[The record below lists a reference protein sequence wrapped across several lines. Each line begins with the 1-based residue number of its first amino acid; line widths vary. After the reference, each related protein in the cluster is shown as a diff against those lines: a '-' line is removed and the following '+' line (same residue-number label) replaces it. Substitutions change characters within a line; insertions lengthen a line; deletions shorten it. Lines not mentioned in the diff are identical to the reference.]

1 MTTSSTSF
9 QRDILPL
16 FTQID
21 IEHMAEQGVT
31 LNDYSYM
38 SSPANAAAVYQQVS
52 QGLMPPPGSGEN
64 SWSSDMVALF
74 QAWIDGGY
82 QP

>member
-1 MTTSSTSF
+1 MTTGTTSF

-16 FTQID
+16 FTQTDID
-21 IEHMAEQGVT
+21 HMAQQGVT

-38 SSPANAAAVYQQVS
+38 SDPTHAAGVHQQVS
-52 QGLMPPPGSGEN
+52 QGLMPPPDSGEN
-64 SWSSDMVALF
+64 RWSSDMVALF

>member
-16 FTQID
+16 FTQMD

-38 SSPANAAAVYQQVS
+38 SNPTNAAEVYQQVS
-52 QGLMPPPGSGEN
+52 QGFMPPPGSGEDR
-64 SWSSDMVALF
+64 WSSDKVALF
-74 QAWIDGGY
+74 QSWIDGGY
-82 QP
+82 LP

>member
-1 MTTSSTSF
+1 MTTSTTSF

-21 IEHMAEQGVT
+21 IEHMAELGVT

-38 SSPANAAAVYQQVS
+38 SIPANAAGVYQQVS

-64 SWSSDMVALF
+64 RWSSDMVTLF
-74 QAWIDGGY
+74 QTWIDGSY

>member
-1 MTTSSTSF
+1 MTASITSF

-21 IEHMAEQGVT
+21 IEHMAEQGVM

-38 SSPANAAAVYQQVS
+38 SNPAHAADVYQQVS
-52 QGLMPPPGSGEN
+52 QGLMPPPDSGEN
-64 SWSSDMVALF
+64 PWSSDMIALF
-74 QAWIDGGY
+74 QGWIDDGY

>member
-1 MTTSSTSF
+1 MTTSTASF

-21 IEHMAEQGVT
+21 IEHMAEQGVA

-38 SSPANAAAVYQQVS
+38 SNPANAAEVYQQVS

-64 SWSSDMVALF
+64 RWSSDMVALF